1 MVPTSKFF
9 FFVKIF
15 TYNVLIWTLQYSNE
29 SSTLGKSCSNSE
41 SQNSSLGIRSSRL
54 LKGETVLDLGTRS
67 NNNQRRN
74 GLNTLISFD
83 KNFESSTDSIF
94 PDENIRNKHKKKSQ
108 NGNFESSTDSIFPDK
123 NIRNKHKKLNQN
135 RNFESST
142 DSIFPDENIRNKH
155 KKKSQNGN
163 FASSTDSIFPDEN
176 IINKHKKLNQNR
188 NFESSMDSI
197 FPDENIR
204 NKHKKLNQ
212 NRNFESSTDSIF
224 TDENIRNKRKK
235 QNQNSKFERNFDV
248 SMYGHNKRDSS
259 GSVAYIDDSNSSYS
273 SLYNKKDYYKE
284 KLHNKNGIKVNRK
297 KAKEDISELEKRKGN
312 QEKCLV
318 TYVMNFISKS
328 DALYETE
335 LLKYMTM
342 YNKHGRD
349 GKLSAKK
356 RFFNFFTV
364 SSIVL
369 VNFIFLLVSLI
380 SKSTGGIVTFTIFL
394 ALSLI
399 YVFYK
404 SLKCRKMCK
413 QLH

>member
-1 MVPTSKFF
+1 
-9 FFVKIF
+9 
-15 TYNVLIWTLQYSNE
+15 
-29 SSTLGKSCSNSE
+29 SSTLGKSCSSSE

-83 KNFESSTDSIF
+83 K
-94 PDENIRNKHKKKSQ
+94 
-108 NGNFESSTDSIFPDK
+108 
-123 NIRNKHKKLNQN
+123 
-135 RNFESST
+135 NFESST

-349 GKLSAKK
+349 GQLE
-356 RFFNFFTV
+356 
-364 SSIVL
+364 VL
-369 VNFIFLLVSLI
+369 
-380 SKSTGGIVTFTIFL
+380 
-394 ALSLI
+394 
-399 YVFYK
+399 
-404 SLKCRKMCK
+404 
-413 QLH
+413 LHSPYF